1 MRTFTVYGVKQVA
14 VYQVVEANSKD
25 EAYDTAKEQG
35 DWDNDQDLDI
45 EITGVEE
52 DR

>member
-1 MRTFTVYGVKQVA
+1 MRTFVVQAIKTIA

-25 EAYDTAKEQG
+25 EAYDRAEEQG
-35 DWDNDQDLDI
+35 DWDNDQDLNI

-52 DR
+52 DK